1 LIRVRDAAPA
11 DGERVAAMVRGLTG
25 GEHKPP
31 ATFTAAD
38 FRRDGFGARPRFHC
52 LVAEVDGAVVGY
64 ATWYPAYDMSSAT
77 HGLHLLDLFVE
88 EAGRGRG
95 CGTALIRAVGRRAA
109 DGGGKW
115 ICFHTRPDN
124 TRALALYRR
133 LGAEDL
139 GLLFLAFDLPL
150 RPVGAG

>member
-1 LIRVRDAAPA
+1 LIRVRDAVPA
-11 DGERVAAMVRGLTG
+11 DGERVAAMVRGLTA

-38 FRRDGFGARPRFHC
+38 FERDGFGARPRFHC
-52 LVAEVDGAVVGY
+52 LVAEVGRAVLGY

-95 CGTALIRAVGRRAA
+95 CGTALIRALGRRAA

-124 TRALALYRR
+124 PRALALYRR